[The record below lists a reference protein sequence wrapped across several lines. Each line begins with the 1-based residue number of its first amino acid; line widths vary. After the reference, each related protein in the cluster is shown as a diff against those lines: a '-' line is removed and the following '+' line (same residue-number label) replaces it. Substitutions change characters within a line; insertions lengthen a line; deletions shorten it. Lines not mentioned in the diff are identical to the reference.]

1 MNKTYAYNHQ
11 PIPFDFA
18 QTIERF
24 FVEEI
29 PLFKFADKGSNLI
42 LKIKKSDM
50 STFKLIT
57 VIAKATQ
64 LEQRDIGYAGLKDKN
79 ATTIQYISIPKQ
91 YEKDVIKNLTTEKI
105 EILEKHYSK
114 FPIKVGQLKG
124 NNFSIVLHDVT
135 PEAKKNIEKVAQEM
149 VEKGIPNYYGYQRF
163 GEDSRSYEQGKEIA
177 HSGKKLKGA
186 KEKLLVS
193 AYQSYLYNSWL
204 SERIKISKTIGA
216 NSVDNAATILDY
228 PKVLVEHLA
237 KQPQFFKLFIGDDMK
252 SYPFGKSYF
261 LQDFNK
267 GSKEFIAHKS
277 SPTGLLVGAKVKR
290 ALADA
295 RHLEVEFDDD
305 ELYALK
311 GDRRYAWIFPEN
323 LSFDYDEKSQELTI
337 DFYLPK
343 GAYATTFLEE
353 IGKKSLKE
361 RKDKKQK

>member
-1 MNKTYAYNHQ
+1 MNKTYAYNHD
-11 PIPFDFA
+11 PINFNFA

-91 YEKDVIKNLTTEKI
+91 YERDVVKNLTTEKI
-105 EILEKHYSK
+105 EILEKFYSK

-124 NNFSIVLHDVT
+124 NNFSIVLHKVT
-135 PEAKKNIEKVAQEM
+135 KDAKNQIEKVALQM
-149 VEKGIPNYYGYQRF
+149 IKDGIPNYYGYQRF
-163 GEDSRSYEQGKEIA
+163 GEDSRSYLQGQEIS

-193 AYQSYLYNSWL
+193 AYQSYLYNNWL
-204 SERIKISKTIGA
+204 SSRVNISKVITK
-216 NSVDNAATILDY
+216 NKPEDAAMLLEY
-228 PKVLVEHLA
+228 PSELVKVLAHQ
-237 KQPQFFKLFIGDDMK
+237 KQFFKLFIGDDIQ

-261 LQDFNK
+261 LQDFEK
-267 GSKEFIAHKS
+267 GTQEFMADNS
-277 SPTGLLVGAKVKR
+277 SPPGLLVGANVK
-290 ALADA
+290 
-295 RHLEVEFDDD
+295 
-305 ELYALK
+305 
-311 GDRRYAWIFPEN
+311 
-323 LSFDYDEKSQELTI
+323 
-337 DFYLPK
+337 
-343 GAYATTFLEE
+343 
-353 IGKKSLKE
+353 
-361 RKDKKQK
+361 

>member
-1 MNKTYAYNHQ
+1 MNKTYAYNHD
-11 PIPFDFA
+11 PINFNFE

-29 PLFKFADKGSNLI
+29 PLFEFANKGANLI

-91 YEKDVIKNLTTEKI
+91 YERDVVKNLTTEKI
-105 EILEKHYSK
+105 EILEKFYSK

-124 NNFSIVLHDVT
+124 NNFSIVLHKVT
-135 PEAKKNIEKVAQEM
+135 NEAKASIERVALEM
-149 VEKGIPNYYGYQRF
+149 IEKGIPNYYGYQRF
-163 GEDSRSYEQGKEIA
+163 GEDARSYLQGKEIA

-193 AYQSYLYNSWL
+193 AYQSYLYNEWL
-204 SERIKISKTIGA
+204 STRVNISKVITR
-216 NSVDNAATILDY
+216 NKPEDAAKLLGY
-228 PKVLVEHLA
+228 PSELVKVLAHQ
-237 KQPQFFKLFIGDDMK
+237 KQFFKLFIGDDMQ

-261 LQDFNK
+261 LQDFERGCK
-267 GSKEFIAHKS
+267 DFIAHKA
-277 SPTGLLVGAKVKR
+277 SPTGLLVGSKVKR
-290 ALADA
+290 AMSDA
-295 RHLEVEFDDD
+295 RHLEEEFDDD

-311 GDRRYAWIFPEN
+311 GDRRYAWIFPKNLN
-323 LSFDYDEKSQELTI
+323 LSYKEEAKELTI
-337 DFYLPK
+337 EFYLPK

-353 IGKKSLKE
+353 IGKFSLKPKAVK
-361 RKDKKQK
+361 R

>member
-1 MNKTYAYNHQ
+1 MNKTYAYNHD
-11 PIPFDFA
+11 PIKFNFA

-29 PLFKFADKGSNLI
+29 PLFKFADKGANLI

-57 VIAKATQ
+57 VIAKASK

-91 YEKDVIKNLTTEKI
+91 YERDVLKNLTTEKI
-105 EILEKHYSK
+105 EILEKFYSK

-124 NNFSIVLHDVT
+124 NNFSIVLHKVT
-135 PEAKKNIEKVAQEM
+135 EDTKKAIEKVAKNMIEN
-149 VEKGIPNYYGYQRF
+149 GIPNYYGYQRF
-163 GEDSRSYEQGKEIA
+163 GEDSKSYLQGKEIA

-193 AYQSYLYNSWL
+193 AYQSYLYNTWL
-204 SERIKISKTIGA
+204 SERIKLSNIISK
-216 NSVDNAATILDY
+216 NKPEDAAKILEY
-228 PKVLVEHLA
+228 PLDLVKILA
-237 KQPQFFKLFIGDDMK
+237 KQKQFFKLFIGDDMQT
-252 SYPFGKSYF
+252 YPFGKSYF
-261 LQDFNK
+261 LQNFDK
-267 GSKEFIAHKS
+267 ALHEFQAHKS
-277 SPTGLLVGAKVKR
+277 SPTGLLVGSKVHR
-290 ALADA
+290 SMADA
-295 RHLEVEFDDD
+295 KHLELPYDDN

-323 LSFDYDEKSQELTI
+323 LKLNYNEEKQTLTI
-337 DFYLPK
+337 EFYLPK

-353 IGKKSLKE
+353 IGKFSLKPKVT
-361 RKDKKQK
+361 RK